1 MLRHPRE
8 GFRVLQCYTNEALSM
23 MHRESASTASRLGIQ
38 FLVGAFNSGVSKPPL
53 SGGGDGFCLP
63 WLQETGNA
71 CHSLSG
77 NRCFCGTTTQTIN
90 DLMRTTRVGAREL
103 PPEQTGERDTVSL
116 GTLFCPF
123 FRSVAF
129 SHVTNLSLTLSLSL
143 SLSLFLSFFLFLF
156 SGDRPGGGR
165 GGRRESLADCSRSQ
179 RTANR
184 KGLYIISS

>member
-1 MLRHPRE
+1 MFLWYDDADN
-8 GFRVLQCYTNEALSM
+8 Q
-23 MHRESASTASRLGIQ
+23 RLDE
-38 FLVGAFNSGVSKPPL
+38 NDE
-53 SGGGDGFCLP
+53 GGGEGGG
-63 WLQETGNA
+63 EGE
-71 CHSLSG
+71 
-77 NRCFCGTTTQTIN
+77 
-90 DLMRTTRVGAREL
+90 GAREL